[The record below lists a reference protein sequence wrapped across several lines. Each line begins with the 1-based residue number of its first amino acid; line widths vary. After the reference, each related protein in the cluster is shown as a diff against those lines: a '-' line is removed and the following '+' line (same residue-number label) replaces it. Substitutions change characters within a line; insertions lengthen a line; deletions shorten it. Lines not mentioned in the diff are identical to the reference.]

1 MCESHDFAV
10 ICSQFLNILIYY
22 ILSSVSHTKPFIM
35 KYLFSGLLEAL
46 IEHWRASLI
55 AMFDLTKELELSNA
69 KADSN
74 RKRKRDRG
82 EKRLDGVRWY
92 QSCKSAD
99 DDLFAPANVDGE
111 EGLGSVNS
119 EVLRRGDK
127 VRILHH
133 QPKDFTTEARFTEK
147 DFQVGF
153 VNGY

>member
-1 MCESHDFAV
+1 M
-10 ICSQFLNILIYY
+10 
-22 ILSSVSHTKPFIM
+22 
-35 KYLFSGLLEAL
+35 FSGLLEAL

-92 QSCKSAD
+92 ESCKSVE
-99 DDLFAPANVDGE
+99 DDLFAPGLNADGSD

-119 EVLRRGDK
+119 EVCNK
-127 VRILHH
+127 II
-133 QPKDFTTEARFTEK
+133 
-147 DFQVGF
+147 F
-153 VNGY
+153 V